1 MKCFSSLKQE
11 GIFMGG
17 TVYTPPPPP
26 APPPTHTPP

>member
-17 TVYTPPPPP
+17 TVYTPPLPPP
-26 APPPTHTPP
+26 PPPHTPP

>member
-26 APPPTHTPP
+26 PPPTHTPP